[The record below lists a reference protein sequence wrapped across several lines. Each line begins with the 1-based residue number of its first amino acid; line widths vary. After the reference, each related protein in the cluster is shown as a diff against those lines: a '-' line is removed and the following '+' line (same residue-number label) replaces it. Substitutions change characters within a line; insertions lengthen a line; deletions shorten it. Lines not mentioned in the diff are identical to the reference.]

1 MQLTWFKQAEAS
13 RKEYDSNLD
22 QQRKHTNK
30 ILHDYK
36 NLLSTLQLSLDKK
49 LDIPTLTSTRSIIT
63 EAQASLDKAETSND
77 MLTAVESVPIKSL
90 IYLKWTEASDKGIE
104 MLIRTDSI
112 IHEIPNNLGLTVIR
126 VIGILIDN
134 AIEETQKLNEKQFEV
149 LLQQSSS
156 RGLELTVVNQVGDGF
171 DLSQLNGSGFTT
183 KGNEHGQGMAII
195 NELIQKNS
203 DLNIRKRKRQNNLE
217 ISLFVEE

>member
-1 MQLTWFKQAEAS
+1 
-13 RKEYDSNLD
+13 
-22 QQRKHTNK
+22 
-30 ILHDYK
+30 
-36 NLLSTLQLSLDKK
+36 
-49 LDIPTLTSTRSIIT
+49 
-63 EAQASLDKAETSND
+63 

-203 DLNIRKRKRQNNLE
+203 DLNIRKRKR
-217 ISLFVEE
+217 